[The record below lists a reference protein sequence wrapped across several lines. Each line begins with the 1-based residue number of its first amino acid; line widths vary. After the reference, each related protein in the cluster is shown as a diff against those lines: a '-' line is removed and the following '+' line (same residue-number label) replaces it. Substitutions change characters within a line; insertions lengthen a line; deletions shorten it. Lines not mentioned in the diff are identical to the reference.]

1 MYKNIQ
7 DFKED
12 VIETFLLIK
21 VCLTSFW
28 FWVPVLYAA
37 YLFIQI
43 WMFVVIHPLTLF
55 ILPTALAIYS
65 LRQEKRRI
73 EARYGIKD
81 GGYVRILRPYSLIPQ
96 ELKGFKWDIE
106 KSLEEYQKLTKEK
119 GLKEAENRA
128 T

>member
-1 MYKNIQ
+1 MYKDIQ

-12 VIETFLLIK
+12 IVETFLLIK

-43 WMFVVIHPLTLF
+43 WMFIAIHPLTLF
-55 ILPTALAIYS
+55 ILPSALAIYS
-65 LRQEKRRI
+65 LKQEKKRMK
-73 EARYGIKD
+73 AQYGIQD
-81 GGYVRILRPYSLIPQ
+81 GEHARILRPYSLIPQ

-106 KSLEEYQKLTKEK
+106 KSLEEYQKMTKK
-119 GLKEAENRA
+119 KTLKE
-128 T
+128 TKD